1 MEGSTVTSSVL
12 NLINNIVGAGLF
24 SMPWCLKEATV
35 ATGTV
40 VVRSVSYKKREL
52 HNVRQFRVAVIA
64 QG

>member
-1 MEGSTVTSSVL
+1 
-12 NLINNIVGAGLF
+12 LINNIVGAGLF